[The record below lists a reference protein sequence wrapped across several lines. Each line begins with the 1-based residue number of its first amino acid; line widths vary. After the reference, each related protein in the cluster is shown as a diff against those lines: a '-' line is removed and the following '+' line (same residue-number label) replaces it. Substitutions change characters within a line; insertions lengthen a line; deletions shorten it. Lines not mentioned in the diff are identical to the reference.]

1 MARSSKGK
9 TEAATDNAAAQAA
22 GAPAN
27 EQASARAAAPA
38 GLQSTAQPGAAPG
51 KTQLKWDDAQ
61 MRTAYANVC
70 NVFGSREEITL
81 LFGTNQVWQPGEL
94 QAGEVRVALGER
106 IVLTPYTAKR
116 LALMLE
122 KGLAEYEKR
131 FGKIEL

>member
-1 MARSSKGK
+1 MAKTSKTK
-9 TEAATDNAAAQAA
+9 AETEASGIPAAGQAPAATAATPAQAA
-22 GAPAN
+22 ASPAKP
-27 EQASARAAAPA
+27 QV
-38 GLQSTAQPGAAPG
+38 Q
-51 KTQLKWDDAQ
+51 WDDAQ

-81 LFGTNQVWQPGEL
+81 LFGTNQVWQPGQL

-116 LALMLE
+116 LAAMLE
-122 KGLAEYEKR
+122 KGLAEYERR